1 MIHRQ
6 ASWGLR
12 RVCSTQ
18 TDVTCSDLEENNNDN
33 KGRRGLASVLHW
45 THLGLSP
52 RLFPSSAFS
61 NWPLFP
67 AAAAQPAVHLYVWGV
82 SLLSQR
88 RIDWHRPV
96 CVLKMKLQPS
106 HVQLHSCKDWE
117 QLVALCKHIPT
128 PPKLV
133 NEHAV
138 SRLFHTIT
146 EMKAA
151 SWGLV
156 AWKSLEH
163 KHWTA
168 LHAALSPVYL
178 YGYIYICIS
187 LMNPPNLALDF
198 YKLPVFG
205 SHGKCSPTMICVFA
219 S

>member
-178 YGYIYICIS
+178 YDIFIFVYHWWI
-187 LMNPPNLALDF
+187 LHARQ
-198 YKLPVFG
+198 
-205 SHGKCSPTMICVFA
+205 T
-219 S
+219 